1 MPMAYAHGMRTPL
14 ALVAALT
21 LSLLSA
27 EANARAYDAK
37 ALARYDVSYVNCETQ
52 FPVMRGHGDEAY
64 LNLWRIKLDEHAG
77 AQLAKVRASA
87 AYRSEKQR
95 ALRAAPKT
103 PAAAASSPI
112 SRECQGLWGEYQRT
126 GQPGSASPKK

>member
-1 MPMAYAHGMRTPL
+1 MRTPIL
-14 ALVAALT
+14 LVAALS

-37 ALARYDVSYVNCETQ
+37 GLARYDVSYVNCESQ

-64 LNLWRIKLDEHAG
+64 LNLWRIKLDERARG
-77 AQLAKVRASA
+77 QLAKIRASA

-95 ALRAAPKT
+95 ALRSAPKT
-103 PAAAASSPI
+103 AAAAASSPI

-126 GQPGSASPKK
+126 GQPGSAPPRK

>member
-1 MPMAYAHGMRTPL
+1 MAYPRGMRTPL
-14 ALVAALT
+14 VLITALT
-21 LSLLSA
+21 LSLLAA

-37 ALARYDVSYVNCETQ
+37 ALARYDVSYVNCESQ

-64 LNLWRIKLDEHAG
+64 LNLWRIKLDEQSR

-87 AYRSEKQR
+87 AYQSEKQR
-95 ALRAAPKT
+95 AVRAAPKT
-103 PAAAASSPI
+103 AAAAASSPI

-126 GQPGSASPKK
+126 SQLNSAAPKK

>member
-1 MPMAYAHGMRTPL
+1 MAYAHGMRTS
-14 ALVAALT
+14 LVLVTALT

-27 EANARAYDAK
+27 EASARAYDAK
-37 ALARYDVSYVNCETQ
+37 ALARYDVSYVNCESQ

-64 LNLWRIKLDEHAG
+64 LNLWRIKLDDQTR

-87 AYRSEKQR
+87 AYQSERQR

-126 GQPGSASPKK
+126 RQSSDAAPKK